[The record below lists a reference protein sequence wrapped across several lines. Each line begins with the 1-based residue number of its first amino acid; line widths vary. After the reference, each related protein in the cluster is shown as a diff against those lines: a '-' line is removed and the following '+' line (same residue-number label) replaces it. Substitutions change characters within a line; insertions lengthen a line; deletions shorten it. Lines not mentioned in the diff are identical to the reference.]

1 MQPPVFAEF
10 SLFAPGRI
18 RNPVLYPPELRGR
31 LKKDNGYTPE
41 VVGDLTRKLSLPA
54 SPR

>member
-1 MQPPVFAEF
+1 M
-10 SLFAPGRI
+10 
-18 RNPVLYPPELRGR
+18 
-31 LKKDNGYTPE
+31 KKDNGYTPE